1 MMTRRERFQAIME
14 RKPVDRVLY
23 DLAGTG
29 QTQVDAPELTEAIKA
44 LLDIHGPYT
53 GSYEKYDERIL
64 ETLDIDTR
72 RVGELFE
79 PASPL
84 IREKGGR
91 RYDCWGVGRAFTG
104 LYWEIVEHPLKGAT
118 MEDLESYPWPD
129 ASNVDPA
136 LFEKYRRQ
144 ARHLYEDTD
153 YVVVAEHPCYG
164 VMEIGCWMMGFDE
177 YLYKLAAEPE
187 LIEYFTQRVLRYQ
200 KDIIARYYE
209 AVGPYIHLTTSGDD
223 FGTQES
229 SFISRRMFDEMIAP
243 AMAERIRYTR
253 EFTDGYFFHHT
264 CGSVF
269 NLIPSLI
276 EIGVDILN
284 PIQPLARNMEAA
296 RLKESYGNQLTFWG
310 GIDTQELLVKGTPQ
324 AVSAQVRRT
333 IDDMKGTGYV
343 LAPAHTLQKDVP
355 AANVIAIYRPELLP

>member
-1 MMTRRERFQAIME
+1 MTRRERFEAIMK
-14 RKPVDRVLY
+14 RQPVDRVLY

-29 QTQVDAPELTEAIKA
+29 QTQVDAPELTEALKA
-44 LLDIHGPYT
+44 LLGIKGPYT
-53 GSYEKYDERIL
+53 GGYAKYDERIL
-64 ETLDIDTR
+64 EALDIDTR

-84 IREKGGR
+84 IRERGGR

-118 MEDLESYPWPD
+118 LEDLKSYPWPD
-129 ASNVDPA
+129 AANVDPA
-136 LFEKYRRQ
+136 LFARYRRQ
-144 ARHLYEDTD
+144 AQQLYEDTD

-177 YLYKLAAEPE
+177 YLYKMAAEPE
-187 LIEYFTQRVLRYQ
+187 LIDYF
-200 KDIIARYYE
+200 IARYYE

-253 EFTDGYFFHHT
+253 QFTDGYFFHHS

-269 NLIPSLI
+269 NLIPSLL

-296 RLKESYGNQLTFWG
+296 RLKDAYG
-310 GIDTQELLVKGTPQ
+310 D
-324 AVSAQVRRT
+324 R
-333 IDDMKGTGYV
+333 
-343 LAPAHTLQKDVP
+343 LAPGGSGPGAPHYRRHEGHRLCAGTSPHPSAGRARRQRRRNLPSRPDRLTPWLHRP
-355 AANVIAIYRPELLP
+355 AAAAAVGRFLSPGLGPFPPS